1 MSSALNE
8 RPSAEALPVSSGA
21 AVLQDGHY
29 LPPPEDKDGKQW
41 VRTTALVQR
50 TPQEL
55 YNLWRATENAPLW
68 QEQIEVV
75 VITGVNTSRWTMKD
89 GDKMLTW
96 DAEIVADE
104 PGKRIVW
111 KSIDGDLEE
120 AGEVIFESA
129 PGDRGT
135 FVTVL
140 MANWRVRG
148 NPSRAGI
155 RSKGS
160 SKIFATSRRSPRLA
174 RFQTHRPHHMETAA
188 WWER

>member
-75 VITGVNTSRWTMKD
+75 VIT
-89 GDKMLTW
+89 
-96 DAEIVADE
+96 
-104 PGKRIVW
+104 
-111 KSIDGDLEE
+111 
-120 AGEVIFESA
+120 
-129 PGDRGT
+129 
-135 FVTVL
+135 
-140 MANWRVRG
+140 
-148 NPSRAGI
+148 
-155 RSKGS
+155 
-160 SKIFATSRRSPRLA
+160 
-174 RFQTHRPHHMETAA
+174 
-188 WWER
+188 